1 MTIFLTNCES
11 ILDINRQEDDC
22 VSDNYLTVDSYLE
35 QDENGYYIMNFLQGY
50 VQTFTTLTCYTN
62 TEYQKVFW
70 YSNRQINI
78 QFMNTDNWTDVVNHS
93 SYTDDEGE
101 CHTVLGVWD
110 VFVNDTVTV
119 YSFLV
124 DECNVEYSDSLKV
137 IIR

>member
-1 MTIFLTNCES
+1 M
-11 ILDINRQEDDC
+11 
-22 VSDNYLTVDSYLE
+22 NY
-35 QDENGYYIMNFLQGY
+35 LQGY
-50 VQTFTTLTCYTN
+50 IQTFTTLTCYTD